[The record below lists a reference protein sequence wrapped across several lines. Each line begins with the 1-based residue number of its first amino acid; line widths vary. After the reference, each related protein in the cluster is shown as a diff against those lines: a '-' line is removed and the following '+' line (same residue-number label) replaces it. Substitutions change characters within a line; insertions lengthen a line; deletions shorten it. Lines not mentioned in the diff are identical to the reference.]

1 MLLHDLEAAQRDQMY
16 ELTPADFREISNQR
30 KQKRIDRYGDY
41 MVLALALPYIDSDK
55 TLVDLLHL
63 NH

>member
-1 MLLHDLEAAQRDQMY
+1 MY